1 MSTLRYIGA
10 HVSIAGGAENAPL
23 NAQALG
29 ANAFALFVKN
39 QRQWKAKPLSDENI
53 QGFKQNLA
61 LTGIAVN
68 HIVAHDSYLINLGH
82 PDRAALKK
90 SRDAFLEE
98 VRRCQQL
105 GVTCINIHPGS
116 HLRVISEDKCLQR
129 IADSINQTLEKTFSV
144 KILLENTA
152 GQGSNMGHRFEQLA
166 TIISQIQ
173 DQTRIGVCLDT
184 CHTFAAGYDLRTPET
199 YSHTWKAFDT
209 IVGRSYLCALHINDA
224 KTDFNSHVDRH
235 APIGQGKLGINAFTL
250 LVRDTTLQHLPFI
263 LETPD
268 SENWR
273 QEIQMLRDLQQN
285 Q

>member
-23 NAQALG
+23 HAQALG

-39 QRQWKAKPLSDENI
+39 QRQWNARPLSDENI
-53 QGFKQNLA
+53 HGFRQNCELV
-61 LTGIAVN
+61 GISTN
-68 HIVAHDSYLINLGH
+68 HIIAHDSYLINLGH
-82 PDRAALKK
+82 PDRTALKK
-90 SRDAFLEE
+90 SRVAFLEE
-98 VRRCQQL
+98 VHRCQQL

-129 IADSINQTLEKTFSV
+129 IADSINQILEKTFSV

-152 GQGSNMGHRFEQLA
+152 GQGSNLGWRFEQLA
-166 TIISQIQ
+166 AIISQIK

-184 CHTFAAGYDLRTPET
+184 CHTFAAGYDLRTRET
-199 YSHTWKAFDT
+199 YSRTWGEFDS
-209 IVGRSYLCALHINDA
+209 IVGRQYLCALHLNDA
-224 KTDFNSHVDRH
+224 KSEFNSHVDRH
-235 APIGQGKLGINAFTL
+235 APIGQGNLGINTFAYL
-250 LVRDTTLQHLPFI
+250 LSDPSLQHLPFI
-263 LETPD
+263 LETPN

-273 QEIQMLRDLQQN
+273 QEIQLLRNLAQN